1 MTGSLLLLDAVLALT
16 LVAIGLRVLL
26 ARDLFQSIVLF
37 IIFGMLLGIAWC
49 RLEAVDVA
57 LAEVAIG
64 AGLTG
69 ALMLN
74 TLSVT
79 RRQSAATE
87 ALATSTP
94 AGLPRPPLA
103 IAAVVFTIV
112 SVGSLAA
119 VVIPLARLS
128 STPAIPIGESLP
140 QSGIANPVTAVLL
153 NFRAYDTLLEVAV
166 LLGAVFAV
174 LPMSTH
180 ARETMARPVGG
191 ILQAFA
197 RLFVPLAA
205 LVATYLL
212 WVGTTSPGGAFQAAA
227 ILGAAGV
234 LMIVCGARPLNCA
247 IRRWRI
253 LLVIGSVVFLLVA
266 VGGMVVGGRFL
277 ELPTHIAGAAVML
290 VEVTLTVSIALILI
304 VLFNGTSSG
313 PDAHG
318 TAEGGNAFTGADG
331 SRDRGAL
338 RAKERS
344 P

>member
-1 MTGSLLLLDAVLALT
+1 MTSSLLMLDAVLALT
-16 LVAIGLRVLL
+16 LVVIGLGVLL
-26 ARDLFQSIVLF
+26 ARDLFQSIVMF

-74 TLSVT
+74 TLSVS
-79 RRQSAATE
+79 RRQPAATV

-94 AGLPRPPLA
+94 ARSPWLPLA
-103 IAAVVFTIV
+103 ATVFTIV
-112 SVGSLAA
+112 SAGGLAV

-128 STPAIPIGESLP
+128 SAPGIPIGESLE
-140 QSGIANPVTAVLL
+140 QSGVANPVTAVLL

-191 ILQAFA
+191 VLHAFS

-212 WVGTTSPGGAFQAAA
+212 WIGAKSPGGAFQAAA

-234 LMIVCGARPLNCA
+234 LMIVCGARPPNCA
-247 IRRWRI
+247 FLRWRI
-253 LLVIGSVVFLLVA
+253 LLVMGSVVFLMVA
-266 VGGMVVGGRFL
+266 VGGIAVGGRFL
-277 ELPTHIAGAAVML
+277 ELPPHAAGAAVML
-290 VEVTLTVSIALILI
+290 VEVALTVSIALILL
-304 VLFNGTSSG
+304 VLFNGTSSEQ
-313 PDAHG
+313 DENG
-318 TAEGGNAFTGADG
+318 TTEGEHELTGAGG
-331 SRDRGAL
+331 SRDGGAAL
-338 RAKERS
+338 RAKEQS